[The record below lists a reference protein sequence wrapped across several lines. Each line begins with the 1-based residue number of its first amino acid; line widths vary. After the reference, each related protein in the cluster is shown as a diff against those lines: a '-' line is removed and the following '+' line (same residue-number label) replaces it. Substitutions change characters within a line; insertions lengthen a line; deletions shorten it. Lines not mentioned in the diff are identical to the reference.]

1 MGRRRVGA
9 EAEALKQE
17 AAALLDGCGLGG
29 RVRPRRGRRLVVVLE
44 VVAPAAATVAVGVVV
59 GGGGGGAGGGG
70 GEDPVQRLVELLL
83 LCLPLARQIQH
94 GAESG
99 RGCGRPAASGPELTA
114 SAQTASGPELEVVRK
129 KMLDTAKSTVVG

>member
-59 GGGGGGAGGGG
+59 GGGGGGAGGG
-70 GEDPVQRLVELLL
+70 EDPVQRLVELLL

-99 RGCGRPAASGPELTA
+99 RSCGRPAASGPELTA
-114 SAQTASGPELEVVRK
+114 SAQTASGPELKVVRK

>member
-17 AAALLDGCGLGG
+17 TAALLDGCGLGG
-29 RVRPRRGRRLVVVLE
+29 CVRPRRGRRLV

-59 GGGGGGAGGGG
+59 GGGGGGAGG

-114 SAQTASGPELEVVRK
+114 SAQTVSGPELGVVRK